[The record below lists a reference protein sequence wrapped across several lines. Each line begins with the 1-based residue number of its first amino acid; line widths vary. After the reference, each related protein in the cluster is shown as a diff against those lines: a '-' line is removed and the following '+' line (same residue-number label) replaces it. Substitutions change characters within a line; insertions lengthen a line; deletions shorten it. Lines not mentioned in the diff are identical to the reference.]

1 MLSQD
6 LWQVIYD
13 KQDSSALAHLQTLH
27 DFF

>member
-13 KQDSSALAHLQTLH
+13 KQDSSVLAHLQTLH
-27 DFF
+27 DLF

>member
-13 KQDSSALAHLQTLH
+13 NQDSSALAHLQTLH
-27 DFF
+27 DLF